1 MTVQEMA
8 EYDPPVDTRLEVLCT
23 DEKASWLVHRN
34 IVKRLVDVQ
43 DDFLG
48 HTPFGFGL
56 ACAGHH
62 SHESKGTSCVLS
74 SPDFS

>member
-8 EYDPPVDTRLEVLCT
+8 EYDPPVDARVVVFFTN
-23 DEKASWLVHRN
+23 EKASWLVHRN

-62 SHESKGTSCVLS
+62 SHESKGASCVLS
-74 SPDFS
+74 SLDFS